1 MGEHKYQ
8 QIINAVNEYV
18 KEHGYVIKT
27 ANEIK
32 DKEITGLEFII
43 TDYCYNNYNRDIKYF
58 PRDCIFEKI
67 DKSNY
72 RLLGTGYPYTGK
84 VYHNPKDGDEYVY
97 GEWQNGE
104 FKRMSDIAEDIE
116 QEAEERHLKGEE
128 KQQFVK
134 VRVNQGVFRENLLK
148 KYDRCCLCGIKDKGL
163 LMASHIKPWKAS
175 TPEQKL
181 DYNNGLLLCPNHDK
195 LFDKGYITFDN
206 TGKIQI
212 SESLSVRDRQLL
224 NVSSDMSITITDS
237 MKEYMKYHRNKIFR
251 K

>member
-1 MGEHKYQ
+1 MGEYKYQ
-8 QIINAVNEYV
+8 QIINAVNKHV
-18 KEHGYVIKT
+18 KEHGYVVKT
-27 ANEIK
+27 AQEIK
-32 DKEITGLEFII
+32 SKDITGLEFIL
-43 TDYCYNNYNRDIKYF
+43 TDYCYNNYNEDLDSF

-84 VYHNPKDGDEYVY
+84 VYHNPKDGAEYVY
-97 GEWQNGE
+97 GEWQNGK
-104 FKRMSDIAEDIE
+104 FNRMSDIAEDIE

-148 KYDRCCLCGIKDKGL
+148 KYDRCCLCGIKNKGL
-163 LMASHIKPWKAS
+163 LMASHIRPWSDS

-181 DYNNGLLLCPNHDK
+181 DFNNGLLLCPNHDK
-195 LFDKGYITFDN
+195 LFDKGYITFDD

-212 SESLSVRDRQLL
+212 SENLSARDRQLL
-224 NVSSDMSITITDS
+224 NISPDMSIIITDS
-237 MKEYMKYHRNKIFR
+237 MKEYMKYHRDKVFR